1 MNKIQCEKRMK
12 EMGIW
17 YDMLI
22 ANDGYYF
29 SMYPTKDKHWFPLIG
44 VHSTCADTRGYHD
57 EKPKMKTVW
66 ESVWNELKDDLEPEY
81 CGCVDCCVEDE

>member
-12 EMGIW
+12 KRGIW

-29 SMYPTKDKHWFPLIG
+29 NM
-44 VHSTCADTRGYHD
+44 
-57 EKPKMKTVW
+57 
-66 ESVWNELKDDLEPEY
+66 
-81 CGCVDCCVEDE
+81 